1 MYVVRTVC
9 YIMFNLLVLQYE
21 IIGLYLLLTTS
32 FVLIVAAAEV
42 LHRKLFDVNFNIIR
56 FKLSSLTTR

>member
-1 MYVVRTVC
+1 
-9 YIMFNLLVLQYE
+9 MFNLLVLQYE